1 MKMMIY
7 LKVMLQLIQLKV
19 DITFEYLQEYRIWFL
34 EAPKGEKRKRTE
46 DDQQGNGVEID
57 NEDVDGPPRKI

>member
-1 MKMMIY
+1 
-7 LKVMLQLIQLKV
+7 L
-19 DITFEYLQEYRIWFL
+19 FL
-34 EAPKGEKRKRTE
+34 EASKGEKRKRTE